1 MNDTDFRN
9 SPVASLEEPCPDCG
23 THHADEA
30 FDGFVPPDAPAFET
44 AEPRWSKGIDAM
56 LDQAFDEVCNV
67 VEETEAEPVAACFF
81 AVHEDGSVT
90 IVSGGMGAMSDSKL
104 SCALAC
110 DAVRKTLAQQAAQAK
125 SKELLNFA
133 LGLAQA
139 TR

>member
-1 MNDTDFRN
+1 MNDNFRT
-9 SPVASLEEPCPDCG
+9 SPVASLEDPCPDCG
-23 THHADEA
+23 EHHDDAG
-30 FDGFVPPDAPAFET
+30 FDGFVPPDAPAFEA

-56 LDQAFDEVCNV
+56 LDQAFDEVSNV

-90 IVSGGMGAMSDSKL
+90 IVSGGFGAQSDSKL
-104 SCALAC
+104 ACALAC
-110 DAVRKTLAQQAAQAK
+110 DAVRKALAQQAAEAK